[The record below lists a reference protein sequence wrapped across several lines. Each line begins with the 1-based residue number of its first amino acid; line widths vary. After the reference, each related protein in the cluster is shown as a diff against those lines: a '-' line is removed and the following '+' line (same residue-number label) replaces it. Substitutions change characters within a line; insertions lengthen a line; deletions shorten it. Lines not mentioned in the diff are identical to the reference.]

1 MLIKIKT
8 INQQQ
13 QIRSFDLLQLNGL
26 DLDPGKMHKVMRK
39 TCR

>member
-13 QIRSFDLLQLNGL
+13 QIRSFDLLQVKGLNL
-26 DLDPGKMHKVMRK
+26 DTGKMHKVMRK
-39 TCR
+39 AYR